1 MPTSESLVASDR
13 LRQPTPIDGDSVI
26 SLAISP
32 FQEDL
37 SFLQAMFADA
47 NWKLLTAHTYQE
59 GVAQL
64 SRVLIPVVLCEC
76 RLADGDWKDVLSR
89 LAPMLEPPRVIV
101 VSHHADERLWSE
113 VLSLGGFDLLA
124 TPFREVEVGYA
135 IGTAWLDW
143 EIHARSAGKRLD
155 GHDLL
160 VIPRFPR
167 PLALLMVRFGRLN
180 ADCNCFRRSARECSP
195 PSAAR
200 RSIGRNI
207 D

>member
-1 MPTSESLVASDR
+1 MPTSEGLIASDR
-13 LRQPTPIDGDSVI
+13 LREPTPIDADSVT
-26 SLAISP
+26 SLAVSP
-32 FQEDL
+32 FKEDL
-37 SFLQAMFADA
+37 SFLQRMFDDA

-64 SRVLIPVVLCEC
+64 SRVLTPVVLCEC
-76 RLADGDWKDVLSR
+76 QLADGDWKDVLSR

-143 EIHARSAGKRLD
+143 KYMRDQRGR
-155 GHDLL
+155 G
-160 VIPRFPR
+160 
-167 PLALLMVRFGRLN
+167 LMVTTSR
-180 ADCNCFRRSARECSP
+180 
-195 PSAAR
+195 
-200 RSIGRNI
+200 
-207 D
+207 

>member
-1 MPTSESLVASDR
+1 MPTSEGLITSDR
-13 LRQPTPIDGDSVI
+13 LRRPTLIDGDSVI
-26 SLAISP
+26 SLAVTP
-32 FQEDL
+32 FKEDL
-37 SFLQAMFADA
+37 AFLQRMFDDA

-59 GVAQL
+59 GIAQL

-76 RLADGDWKDVLSR
+76 QLADGDWKDVLSR

-143 EIHARSAGKRLD
+143 KYARDWRGA
-155 GHDLL
+155 
-160 VIPRFPR
+160 PW
-167 PLALLMVRFGRLN
+167 
-180 ADCNCFRRSARECSP
+180 
-195 PSAAR
+195 
-200 RSIGRNI
+200 
-207 D
+207 